1 VKRSYILFVL
11 MAQPLLWVVMLS
23 ARPVNAQAPAVVI
36 HDSGQT
42 LPIAPYLAPLYAEQ
56 VPARRRSPANPPLQ
70 NATPMSA
77 MFPLKTTLLAPGKIS
92 PTNVKMLM
100 PMPIFVVGDDPM
112 SRAWIKR
119 NSQVLFDLQATG
131 IVIKAATEADF
142 WALRNAYPALRMVP
156 SHGDDLNRTFGL
168 RAYPFLIKS
177 DGEVV
182 Q

>member
-1 VKRSYILFVL
+1 MKPMFLLTVL
-11 MAQPLLWVVMLS
+11 IASPLMVVWS
-23 ARPVNAQAPAVVI
+23 ARPVNAQAPAVEI

-70 NATPMSA
+70 NATPISA
-77 MFPLKTTLLAPGKIS
+77 MFPLKTTLLAPGKIA

-100 PMPIFVVGDDPM
+100 PMPIFVVGDDPV
-112 SRAWIKR
+112 SRAWMNR
-119 NSQVLFDLQATG
+119 NAKVLFDLQATG
-131 IVIKAATEADF
+131 IVVQATTEAQF
-142 WALRNAYPALRMVP
+142 WAFRNAYPALRMVP

-168 RAYPFLIKS
+168 KAYPFLIKS

>member
-1 VKRSYILFVL
+1 MRQFYLVMVL
-11 MAQPLLWVVMLS
+11 MAHAILCVLS
-23 ARPVNAQAPAVVI
+23 IPTANAQTAAIVI

-56 VPARRRSPANPPLQ
+56 VPARRRSSANPPLQ
-70 NATPMSA
+70 VATPMSA
-77 MFPLKTTLLAPGKIS
+77 MFPLKTTKLSPGKIS

-100 PMPIFVVGDDPM
+100 PMPIFVVGDDPQ
-112 SRAWIKR
+112 SRAWMTR
-119 NSQVLFDLQATG
+119 NSKVLFELQATG
-131 IVIKAATEADF
+131 IVVQAATEDNF

-156 SHGDDLNRTFGL
+156 SHGDDLYRTFGL
-168 RAYPFLIKS
+168 NAYPFLIKT

>member
-1 VKRSYILFVL
+1 VNRNYLLMVL
-11 MAQPLLWVVMLS
+11 MAQAVLTVLS
-23 ARPVNAQAPAVVI
+23 ALPANAQAPAVVI

-70 NATPMSA
+70 DATPMSA
-77 MFPLKTTLLAPGKIS
+77 MFPLKTTKLSPGKVS

-100 PMPIFVVGDDPM
+100 PMPIFVVGDDPV
-112 SRAWIKR
+112 SRAWMTR
-119 NSQVLFDLQATG
+119 NSKVLFDLQATG
-131 IVIKAATEADF
+131 IVVQAATEAQF
-142 WALRNAYPALRMVP
+142 WAFRNAYPALRMVP
-156 SHGDDLNRTFGL
+156 SQGDDLNRTFGL
-168 RAYPFLIKS
+168 KAYPFLIKT